1 MTHVQKLSL
10 SSAYISVHKFNTTF
24 LSKTY
29 FNSETS
35 LDDNNLEIPGYNI
48 IRNDHTSNTK
58 HGGVCICYK
67 NTF

>member
-1 MTHVQKLSL
+1 MAHVQKLSL
-10 SSAYISVHKFNTTF
+10 LSAYISVHKFDT
-24 LSKTY
+24 TY
-29 FNSETS
+29 FNSETP

-48 IRNDHTSNTK
+48 IRNDHQSNTK